1 MRQAIAAAMSRSK
14 REIPHYYLGTSI
26 DMSAALAWL
35 EATNKARPVA
45 GRLLP
50 GVLLLKVVALALRKV
65 PDLNGH
71 WVKGTFRP
79 GTGIHV
85 GWATSLRAGG
95 LVAPAIHHADGKP
108 LDVLMAEMRDVVG
121 RARRGGLR
129 SSELGDPTV
138 TVTNLG
144 ETGVETV
151 YGVIFPPQV
160 ALVGFGRM
168 AKRPWCVDGAVM
180 ARPVVEATLS
190 ADHRASDGH
199 KGALFLATV
208 NGLLQKPEE
217 L

>member
-1 MRQAIAAAMSRSK
+1 M
-14 REIPHYYLGTSI
+14 
-26 DMSAALAWL
+26 
-35 EATNKARPVA
+35 A
-45 GRLLP
+45 GRFLP
-50 GVLLLKVVALALRKV
+50 GVLLLKAVALALRKV
-65 PDLNGH
+65 PELNGH
-71 WVKGTFRP
+71 WVEGAFRP
-79 GTGIHV
+79 GKGIHV

-95 LVAPAIHHADGKP
+95 LVAPAIHYADGKP

-129 SSELGDPTV
+129 SSELGDPTM

-151 YGVIFPPQV
+151 FGVIFPPQV

-168 AKRPWCVDGAVM
+168 AERPWCADGAVM

-199 KGALFLATV
+199 RGAVFLATV
-208 NGLLQKPEE
+208 NGLLQRPEE